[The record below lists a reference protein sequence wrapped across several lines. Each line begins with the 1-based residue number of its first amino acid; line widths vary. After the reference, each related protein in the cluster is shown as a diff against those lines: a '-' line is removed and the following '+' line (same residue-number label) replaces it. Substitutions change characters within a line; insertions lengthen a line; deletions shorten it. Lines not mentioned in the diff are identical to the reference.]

1 MLRIRKS
8 VLVGVLALS
17 FTGIVRADDP
27 TEARALLDKAI
38 KAAGGEE
45 KLAKYKA
52 MTWKATGTYYGMGA
66 GLPYTATYAVQHP
79 GQFRMAIEGVFTI
92 VFDGDKGWVQAGG
105 STEEMNKDQLAARK
119 EDNYASSL
127 TTLVPLKD
135 KAFTLTPLPEVK
147 VDDRPAVGLKITREG
162 HREVRLYF
170 DKQTN
175 LLVKSQMRVKAEE
188 MGGKEVN
195 QEAYYSDHK
204 DISGLKVPTKVVVK
218 REGELYVDGE
228 SSDVKLLEKL
238 DNKVFDKP

>member
-1 MLRIRKS
+1 MFRMCKCA
-8 VLVGVLALS
+8 LVAVLALS
-17 FTGIVRADDP
+17 FAGVVRADDP

-45 KLAKYKA
+45 KLGKYKA
-52 MTWKATGTYYGMGA
+52 MTWKASGTYYGMGA
-66 GLPYTATYAVQHP
+66 GLPYTGTYAVQRP
-79 GQFRMAIEGVFTI
+79 GQFRMEIEGVFTI
-92 VFDGDKGWVQAGG
+92 VVDGDKGWIKAGG
-105 STEEMNKDQLAARK
+105 STEEMNKDQVAERK
-119 EDNYASSL
+119 EDNYLGSL
-127 TTLVPLKD
+127 TMLVPLKD

-162 HREVRLYF
+162 HREVRFYF

-195 QEAYYSDHK
+195 QEAYYSEFK
-204 DISGLKVPTKVVVK
+204 DVSGLKVPTKLVIK

-228 SSDVKLLEKL
+228 SSEVKLLEKL
-238 DNKVFDKP
+238 DNTVFDKP